1 MDVITFARD
10 RGAASNASY
19 GTLQINP
26 KHMGMS
32 NSQSSFNKFQNLQTS
47 SLSSGIS
54 NYGMHQNIPGVS
66 MKHLLALTKKKESC
80 KKSPNRISKSKC
92 LKENHQYVKCE
103 KRSLLQIPD
112 SPKDPKL
119 LKSNLSRGSWPG
131 PGIEN
136 PGSLLESSF
145 SKSEQHLNVVGQE
158 SFTICGRKYSG
169 SDCSASSHYVTVQSA
184 SNSSITSHS
193 GGKSIASADRDVMT
207 SEYLSVC
214 EFEFGASLSL
224 LKYETCQ
231 VFKHSPDNDYYQIH
245 WKNIL
250 FFQTSVTDCLPPE
263 ARITS
268 CSHKD
273 FGP

>member
-10 RGAASNASY
+10 RGTCSNASSY
-19 GTLQINP
+19 GSLQLST
-26 KHMGMS
+26 KHTMS

-54 NYGMHQNIPGVS
+54 NYGVQNIPGVS
-66 MKHLLALTKKKESC
+66 MKHLLALTKKKESN

-131 PGIEN
+131 PGVEN
-136 PGSLLESSF
+136 TGNLLESSF

-158 SFTICGRKYSG
+158 PFAGYYSKYSG
-169 SDCSASSHYVTVQSA
+169 SDCSASSHYVTVPSA
-184 SNSSITSHS
+184 SYSSITSQPC
-193 GGKSIASADRDVMT
+193 GKSCAVTDRDIM
-207 SEYLSVC
+207 SS
-214 EFEFGASLSL
+214 
-224 LKYETCQ
+224 KY
-231 VFKHSPDNDYYQIH
+231 
-245 WKNIL
+245 WW
-250 FFQTSVTDCLPPE
+250 
-263 ARITS
+263 
-268 CSHKD
+268 
-273 FGP
+273 